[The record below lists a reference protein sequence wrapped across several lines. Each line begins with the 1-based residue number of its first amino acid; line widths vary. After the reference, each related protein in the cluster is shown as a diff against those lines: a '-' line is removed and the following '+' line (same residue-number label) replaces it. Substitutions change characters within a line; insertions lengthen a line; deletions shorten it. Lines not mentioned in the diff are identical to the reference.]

1 MAEERSLP
9 GWPKKKLVKEVRRHL
24 SHWGIRPVNF
34 TIWQA
39 TWSWAHA
46 IARSYYHVHWPLP
59 SEIGTQYIL
68 LLLIDMQQS
77 HLLRL
82 PHRAKEI
89 LPPEVAALLP
99 ALSQPAFPAIEA
111 APARVRTKGKHD
123 EESKKES
130 PQKLL
135 FQDL

>member
-9 GWPKKKLVKEVRRHL
+9 GWPKKKLVKEVRIHL
-24 SHWGIRPVNF
+24 SHYGIRPTKF

-46 IARSYYHVHWPLP
+46 IARSYFHEHWPLP

-68 LLLIDMQQS
+68 LLLAEMKQS

-82 PHRAKEI
+82 PYRAREI
-89 LPPEVAALLP
+89 VPAEVTALLP
-99 ALSQPAFPAIEA
+99 GSPQPDFPAIEVGNVT
-111 APARVRTKGKHD
+111 RVRSGRR
-123 EESKKES
+123 SKSTSLQQE
-130 PQKLL
+130 L
-135 FQDL
+135 FHEPGPG

>member
-9 GWPKKKLVKEVRRHL
+9 GWPKKRLVKEVRRTL
-24 SHWGIRPVNF
+24 SHYGIRPTKP

-39 TWSWAHA
+39 TWTWAYA
-46 IARSYYHVHWPLP
+46 IARSYFHTHWPLA

-68 LLLIDMQQS
+68 LLLAEMQQS

-82 PHRAKEI
+82 PYRATET
-89 LPPEVAALLP
+89 LPPEVATLLP
-99 ALSQPAFPAIEA
+99 ALQQQGFPAIEVGSA
-111 APARVRTKGKHD
+111 KARARRKPSEAP
-123 EESKKES
+123 SFQS
-130 PQKLL
+130 SL